1 MFVQRDVCLLRLTQ
15 TLACHKIPLDTPDVL
30 VILEQ
35 MISSLEDEFG
45 TYLESGATEGLLLH
59 LFFCRVPEWRQSIR
73 VKDEARVYIE
83 RQFPYELSVCRWAIS
98 KVNQQGI
105 LPLPD
110 EEAYNLLGILK
121 QIDIFIN
128 IGE

>member
-30 VILEQ
+30 VILEH
-35 MISSLEDEFG
+35 MLSSLENAFG
-45 TYLESGATEGLLLH
+45 TSLESGATEGLLLH
-59 LFFCRVPEWRQSIR
+59 LFFCRVPERQQSIR
-73 VKDEARVYIE
+73 VKDEASAYIE
-83 RQFPYELSVCRWAIS
+83 RQFPHELSVCRQAIS
-98 KVNQQGI
+98 KVNQRCI